1 MSSSARQPGDRT
13 VSLTASTV
21 RPHNVKRNTA
31 TTGGLDRV
39 PGAALAAGRPAIP
52 DGYETVDPAQDRLV
66 RVLVGFPP
74 RCPVRHVTDQRGTHQ
89 QVVELFEVV
98 GLHLRLAVVD
108 RGKHDFELPAGIQH
122 DLGEDLV
129 CPAGE
134 AGEA

>member
-21 RPHNVKRNTA
+21 RPHNVNGNPA
-31 TTGGLDRV
+31 TLCGRTVLA
-39 PGAALAAGRPAIP
+39 GAALAAGRPAIP

-98 GLHLRLAVVD
+98 GLHLRLAV
-108 RGKHDFELPAGIQH
+108 
-122 DLGEDLV
+122 
-129 CPAGE
+129 
-134 AGEA
+134 